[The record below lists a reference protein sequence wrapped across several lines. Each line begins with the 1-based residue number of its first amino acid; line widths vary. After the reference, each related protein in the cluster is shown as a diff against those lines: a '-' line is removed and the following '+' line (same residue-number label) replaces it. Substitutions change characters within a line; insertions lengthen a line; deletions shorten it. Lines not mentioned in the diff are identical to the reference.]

1 MAYDP
6 VLAERIRAE
15 LSRHVGFT
23 EKKMFG
29 GLSFLVNGNMC
40 CGITGSDLVPRLT
53 PEGVGRALERPHT
66 RPMDFT
72 GKPMKSMVYVS
83 AEGTA
88 SAVGLRRWIS
98 TAASTTKEL
107 APKKAP
113 ARKNRPLPKR

>member
-15 LSRHVGFT
+15 LSRHVEFT

-40 CGITGSDLVPRLT
+40 CGITGSDLVLRLT
-53 PEGVGRALERPHT
+53 PEGVERALEQPDT

-88 SAVGLRRWIS
+88 SVVGLRRWIS
-98 TAASTTKEL
+98 TAASMTKEL
-107 APKKAP
+107 APKKPP
-113 ARKNRPLPKR
+113 ARKNRPLPER